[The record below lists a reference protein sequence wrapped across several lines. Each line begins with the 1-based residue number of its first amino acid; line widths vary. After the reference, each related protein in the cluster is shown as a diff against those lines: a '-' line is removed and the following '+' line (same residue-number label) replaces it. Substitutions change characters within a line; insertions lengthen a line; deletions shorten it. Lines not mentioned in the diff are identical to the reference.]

1 MKETGFIKQNKEK
14 WIEFEQIL
22 QLKKKDPDRLSNL
35 FIQITDD
42 LSYSRTF
49 YPNRSV
55 RVYLNNI
62 AQQVF
67 YSIYRNKRERKSR
80 FWSFWKEDLPKLVYE
95 SGRELR
101 LALVVFVLSLIIGMV
116 SCHFDAEFMRTILG
130 DEYVEMTKRNIENG
144 DPMAVYK
151 DSGEME
157 MMLYITFNNL
167 RVDFLIFLFGVLCG
181 VGSIAILVY
190 NGIMVGVFQYF
201 FIQRGLFAE
210 SFLTVWLHGT
220 LEMAA
225 CVIAGG
231 AGITLGKGLVF
242 PGTHS
247 RLEAFQLSARRGLR
261 LLLGILPITV
271 FAAVIESFV
280 TRYTGV
286 PDFIKASLIIASW
299 IFILGY
305 FVWYPIRK
313 ARQGF
318 KTSLLDDRLPP
329 TVVKPIDCASVKTNG
344 EIFTDTFT
352 FLKKI
357 VRQVFILALPVTAV
371 YTLAFILF
379 FADDFHYSFNLYYDR
394 PGDIFVNP
402 FLYLGDVGQYFSY
415 SNRPWLMIGNLL
427 LFSSLAALSAY
438 YWKITSKKGKPSAL
452 ETVTDFGKSLL
463 VLSLVSL
470 ITWVHPLLFLA
481 LQVFLYPIFIMW
493 LTTSHVEKKN
503 IFSSLGRSFTLLG
516 GNYFGLV
523 GLSAIFTLLSI
534 LFLFLISSP
543 IMWAFFGF
551 MEWGF
556 DLTEE
561 QYWLVFKIVI
571 TLATFMAL
579 SFLFVMSYSGIAL
592 FYFSSKEIHEAEG
605 LKEKIKKMGVGKPRT
620 VVNEI

>member
-14 WIEFEQIL
+14 WIEFEKIL

-67 YSIYRNKRERKSR
+67 YSIYKNKRERKSR

-101 LALVVFVLSLIIGMV
+101 LSLAVFVIALIIGMV
-116 SCHFDAEFMRTILG
+116 SCHFDPDFMRMILG
-130 DEYVEMTKRNIENG
+130 DDYVEMTKRNIENG

-151 DSGEME
+151 SSGEMD
-157 MMLYITFNNL
+157 MLLGITFNNL
-167 RVDFLIFLFGVLCG
+167 RVDFITFLFGLVCG
-181 VGSIAILVY
+181 VGSVAIVFY
-190 NGIMVGVFQYF
+190 NGVMVGVFQYF

-225 CVIAGG
+225 CVISGA
-231 AGITLGKGLVF
+231 AGIALGKGLVF

-261 LLLGILPITV
+261 LLIGILPITV
-271 FAAVIESFV
+271 IAAIIESFI
-280 TRYTGV
+280 TRYTEV

-299 IFILGY
+299 MFILGY

-329 TVVKPIDCASVKTNG
+329 TVVKPIDCTIVKTNG

-357 VRQVFILALPVTAV
+357 VRPVFILSSILAIV
-371 YTLAFILF
+371 YAAAFILF
-379 FADDFHYSFNLYYDR
+379 FSDNFYYSFNLYYDR
-394 PGDIFVNP
+394 PWDLFINP

-415 SNRPWLMIGNLL
+415 SNRPVLMIGNLL
-427 LFSSLAALSAY
+427 LFASLATLGAY
-438 YWKITSKKGKPSAL
+438 HWKRISGKRKQSSL
-452 ETVTDFGKSLL
+452 ETVIDFGKAFF
-463 VLSLVSL
+463 VLAAMSL
-470 ITWVHPLLFLA
+470 ITWVHPVIFLL
-481 LQVFLYPIFIMW
+481 LQVFLYPVFMMW
-493 LTTSHVEKKN
+493 LITSQQEKTN
-503 IFSSLGRSFTLLG
+503 VFSALGRSFSLFGSNYLG
-516 GNYFGLV
+516 MV
-523 GLSAIFTLLSI
+523 GLNVIFTVLSI

-543 IMWAFFGF
+543 IMWTFYSFI
-551 MEWGF
+551 EWGF
-556 DLTEE
+556 DLTEK
-561 QYWLVFKIVI
+561 QYWLVFQVVI
-571 TLATFMAL
+571 TLATIIAL
-579 SFLFVMSYSGIAL
+579 AFLFVMSYSGMTL
-592 FYFSSKEIHEAEG
+592 FYFSSKEVQSADG
-605 LKEKIKKMGVGKPRT
+605 LKEKIKKMGAVKRT
-620 VVNEI
+620 AAVNEI